1 MPVRTE
7 PLDRIERRILAE
19 LQRDGRVSLVA
30 LARRVGLTK
39 TPLAERVRKL
49 ERAGYIRGYAALLD
63 PDKLGAGHVALVQV
77 TLERTT
83 TDVLDAFNAAVREIP
98 QVQSCHMVA
107 GAFDYLLKV
116 RSRDIAEYRA
126 LLGTALSALPGVQQ
140 THTFAVMETV
150 KDEPFVAVEEPTG
163 PHRHAAH

>member
-1 MPVRTE
+1 MAGPHDQ
-7 PLDRIERRILAE
+7 LDRIERRILAE
-19 LQRDGRVSLVA
+19 LQRDGRQSLVA
-30 LARRVGLTK
+30 LSRRVGLTK

-63 PDKLGAGHVALVQV
+63 PARLGAGHVAMVQV

-83 TDVLDAFNAAVREIP
+83 TDVLEAFNKAVRAIP

-107 GAFDYLLKV
+107 GSFDYLLKV
-116 RSRDIAEYRA
+116 RSADMTEYRA
-126 LLGTALSALPGVQQ
+126 ILGEQISSLPGVQQ

-150 KDEPFVAVEEPTG
+150 KDEPFVAVPEG
-163 PHRHAAH
+163 